1 MSEFKK
7 LQTEICEVI
16 PKSDQDDTTGITIDI
31 CLEEKEK
38 IEANEEAILEL
49 EYEPEADP
57 INRVI
62 LTKEELFEDFNGLK
76 KIFAKYT
83 KNQQVNFVMNAKKLY
98 IEDRPYYFIKESV
111 KVQKI
116 ILNLK
121 KTIIRNFIKY
131 RSKVNFKEL
140 DKIKITFRKDKIK
153 NIYVKTKCCNFVK
166 LRQVKKLRKT
176 DKNVV
181 YYLKHFKDYKVD
193 IKSINKETNWLDL
206 SIKITGNRLV
216 EKSLLPPDL
225 ESCID
230 FSIFDSLEEKLLS
243 DSMSLGEVLQHV
255 LTEKEDKTISELY
268 KEDLETKVRKQIL
281 KNKTFK
287 KPKIGK
293 KKLQPKEAEDM
304 ITDEVLK
311 KVYSSNLVPKEAFK
325 LSKEVLA
332 VLEKTEDIRDSDLSS
347 LMVLETPKKL
357 AEQALKNKVKFLS
370 FDEVS
375 RMIME
380 KTIDMSSMGD
390 LEKIYEKIPL
400 NSLTDIEEAINKEIL
415 KQFPDTITIE
425 KPWNLEKKSK
435 ESCDSCEQR
444 DKLVKKTIKIDVK
457 RLKSIYAEKISEL
470 LSIDSINDILDN
482 MPEGNY
488 LKKII
493 MSKDSLLEE
502 LNPESLRK
510 ALIPEIPQ
518 IPNFTSGGFSIIFER
533 IKDLLIEKIIDLI
546 NSLLIAILIKL
557 IEELEKSL
565 TGELSDL
572 QGGNPKDKLKNLIKD
587 AICSMNDS
595 KKTEEDLLNKLS
607 VPADMRQEL
616 LGSLGNNVTTSQF
629 NNAILDPGNPKN
641 KTVFDTMYGSL
652 EATRISGFLQSPEDL
667 EILFSSISDLLN
679 KEQKDRLRSIP
690 EDGLYINKSI
700 CLSNDQKN
708 TLKDLREQ
716 NGLDPN
722 LGDDGFKDIIG
733 TLLDLPMNSL
743 IDNIQD
749 SLSPIGGINLDC
761 FDEDDPLVD
770 EDKYFIGKINDDI
783 SNILKQAVDAVYNSL
798 DYTFTEDM
806 IGGRNSFFDNLLA
819 DSRGIRLSSGFL
831 SHDRRVAMDLIFPN
845 AADTL
850 AQHSEKYDNS
860 NFLESFIMNLFS
872 DDPPEGSD
880 LEKPVP
886 NHLFPETISLHCK
899 EQLESSLEQLE
910 FKLTNEMLRKGK
922 KADARMEFRNKTKI
936 EGLDFDYGFDIL
948 YKDFTYNQTYNRTLD
963 FEISKIDLFKN
974 KDKSSKLI
982 DCKILR
988 NESLLGHEEL
998 IEEIDTGEALT
1009 NSYNVYLMKK
1019 YFSVKNELNLSEE
1032 NYENINN
1039 LIIKY
1044 IIKGLSNKGDKIPE
1058 GYEFGF
1064 IENRI
1069 TYDDLLYVNP
1079 AADPSDEDTW
1089 VYDHEEEDKV
1099 LGKSATENPRVIFL
1113 DPKKYGGKY
1122 TKPKVYIENAKSD
1135 GWLRLFSK
1143 IIPEADG
1150 AAPKRENFLFT
1161 NDIKSNVKKY
1171 QKSIPNDK
1179 RFDIDPDCV
1188 QEPAFDK
1195 LTSACQKANLEGVIM
1210 ATLRTYMIETVL
1222 RTLPLLS
1229 HLRIDFVNSY
1239 NPIFINFIIQK
1250 MKDGMDEQFSWPSKL
1265 KDGRYWNLFVDSSVD
1280 LAFRLYSE
1288 GRLKKDPVLDDLLS
1302 QANEISKNY
1311 IKPSPLD
1318 RKLLFKVD
1326 SYTIDDGEIVDVSYR
1341 GNLVTNK
1348 RDKQKTIEIL
1358 NAMFFESYGPYYKDF
1373 LKEKN
1378 NNSMSW
1384 NLFFKRILSLKY
1396 IKRITREYDIYKG
1409 LQVGEQ
1415 ILNYLIQHEFKRF
1428 STHIESIVGD
1438 PYIENLNRF
1447 LIGSSGLFINSPVY
1461 GSQDTP
1467 NLESIKSVAKNRFQN
1482 PLSGIQLSTDK
1493 YQEVKSNGG
1502 FFLEKYYRFEKK
1514 ENSSIDFEGIKSIV
1528 ETKDM
1533 LKDLKN
1539 TRGGSIYLSSLF
1551 GNAEILDETMIGSI
1565 GVKFGVRVCYIPPS
1579 DIRKLYSVSKFSDT
1593 KAYNLKPA
1601 IINVD
1606 GEEVTFQ
1613 ESSKFVPIV
1622 SYERDVLDRTLGEV
1636 NYEDANLGED
1646 VSCYLDQL
1654 VETDSF
1660 TFLFNKI
1667 FATTK
1672 VSSLTAIY
1680 LYDGF
1685 IESVGIAESERE
1697 EGVMG
1702 SKGKW
1707 KEKILENTKDKLA
1720 EMFKSSYYS
1729 NDEKVFSDDSGSKR
1743 KRRRKLKGNMM
1754 PKLTKNLD
1762 KSVKFKQLRRMVDR
1776 PFDKFGNEHI
1786 SPLDGLLGD

>member
-7 LQTEICEVI
+7 LQTAICEVV
-16 PKSDQDDTTGITIDI
+16 PETDQDATIDI
-31 CLEEKEK
+31 CLEQKEK
-38 IEANEEAILEL
+38 IEANEELILDV

-57 INRVI
+57 INRII
-62 LTKEELFEDFNGLK
+62 LTKKELFEDFNGLK
-76 KIFAKYT
+76 KIFGKYT

-98 IEDRPYYFIKESV
+98 IDDRPFYFIKDSV
-111 KVQKI
+111 KIQKI

-131 RSKVNFKEL
+131 RSNVNFKEL
-140 DKIKITFRKDKIK
+140 DKIKITFQKDKIR

-181 YYLKHFKDYKVD
+181 YYLKHFKDYKAD
-193 IKSINKETNWLDL
+193 IKNVNKETNWLEL
-206 SIKITGNRLV
+206 SIKISGNRLT

-243 DSMSLGEVLQHV
+243 DSMSLGEVFQYV
-255 LTEKEDKTISELY
+255 LTEKEDKNISELY
-268 KEDLETKVRKQIL
+268 KEDLETKVRNQIL
-281 KNKTFK
+281 KNKTVK
-287 KPKIGK
+287 KSKIGK
-293 KKLQPKEAEDM
+293 TKIKPKETEDI
-304 ITDEVLK
+304 ITDEIVK
-311 KVYSSNLVPKEAFK
+311 KVYDSSLAPKETFGLA
-325 LSKEVLA
+325 KEVVT

-370 FDEVS
+370 FDEAS

-380 KTIDMSSMGD
+380 KTIDMSSMED

-400 NSLTDIEEAINKEIL
+400 NSLTDIEGAINKEIL

-425 KPWNLEKKSK
+425 TPWNLEKKSK
-435 ESCDSCEQR
+435 ESCDSTDQR
-444 DKLVKKTIKIDVK
+444 DKLVNKTIDLDLKK
-457 RLKSIYAEKISEL
+457 LKSIYAQKISEL
-470 LSIDSINDILDN
+470 LSVDSINDILDN
-482 MPEGNY
+482 MPEGSY

-510 ALIPEIPQ
+510 SLIPEIPQ

-533 IKDLLIEKIIDLI
+533 IKDLLVEKIIDFI
-546 NSLLIAILIKL
+546 NSLLISVLIKL

-565 TGELSDL
+565 TGEMSDL
-572 QGGNPKDKLKNLIKD
+572 ANENPKDKLKSLIKD

-595 KKTEEDLLNKLS
+595 EKTEEDLLNKLS
-607 VPADMRQEL
+607 VPTDMRQEL
-616 LGSLGNNVTTSQF
+616 LNSLGNNVTTSQF

-652 EATRISGFLQSPEDL
+652 EATKISGFLQGPEDI

-679 KEQKDRLRSIP
+679 NEQKDRLRTIP

-700 CLSNDQKN
+700 CLTNDQKN
-708 TLKDLREQ
+708 ALRELREQ

-722 LGDDGFKDIIG
+722 LGDDDFKDIIG

-749 SLSPIGGINLDC
+749 SLSPIINC

-783 SNILKQAVDAVYNSL
+783 TNILNQAVDAVYNSL

-806 IGGRNSFFDNLLA
+806 IGSRNSFFDNLLA

-831 SHDRRVAMDLIFPN
+831 SHDRRVAMDLVFPN

-850 AQHSEKYDNS
+850 KQHSEKYDNS

-872 DDPPEGSD
+872 DEPPEGSN
-880 LEKPVP
+880 LETPVP

-899 EQLESSLEQLE
+899 EQLDSSLEQLE

-922 KADARMEFRNKTKI
+922 KADARMEYRNKTKI
-936 EGLDFDYGFDIL
+936 EDLDFDYGFDIL
-948 YKDFTYNQTYNRTLD
+948 YKDFVYNETYNRSLD

-988 NESLLGHEEL
+988 RESLLGYEQLVDEL
-998 IEEIDTGEALT
+998 DTGESLSE
-1009 NSYNVYLMKK
+1009 SYNVYLMKK
-1019 YFSVKNELNLSEE
+1019 YFSTKSELNLSEK
-1032 NYENINN
+1032 NYEDINN

-1044 IIKGLSNKGDKIPE
+1044 IIKGLSNKGDSIPK

-1069 TYDDLLYVNP
+1069 TYNDLLYVNP
-1079 AADPSDEDTW
+1079 DANPNDEDTW
-1089 VYDHEEEDKV
+1089 IYDHEEEDKI

-1122 TKPKVYIENAKSD
+1122 TKPKVYIENAKSE
-1135 GWLRLFSK
+1135 GWLSLFSG
-1143 IIPEADG
+1143 IVPETDG
-1150 AAPKRENFLFT
+1150 AAPRRENFLFT

-1195 LTSACQKANLEGVIM
+1195 LTSSSQKANLEGVIV

-1229 HLRIDFVNSY
+1229 HLRIDFVNNY

-1250 MKDGMDEQFSWPSKL
+1250 MKDSMDEQFSWPSKL
-1265 KDGRYWNLFVDSSVD
+1265 KDGKYWNLFVDSAVD
-1280 LAFRLYSE
+1280 LVFRMYSE
-1288 GRLKKDPVLDDLLS
+1288 GRLKEDPVLDDLLS

-1326 SYTIDDGEIVDVSYR
+1326 DYTIDDGEIVDVSYR

-1348 RDKQKTIEIL
+1348 RDKEKTIEII
-1358 NAMFFESYGPYYKDF
+1358 NAMFFESYGPYYKDV
-1373 LKEKN
+1373 LREKKQN
-1378 NNSMSW
+1378 TMSW

-1415 ILNYLIQHEFKRF
+1415 ILNYLIQHEFERF
-1428 STHIESIVGD
+1428 SAHLESIIGD
-1438 PYIENLNRF
+1438 PHIKNLNSF

-1461 GSQDTP
+1461 GTQDD
-1467 NLESIKSVAKNRFQN
+1467 LDLKSIKSVAKNRTQN
-1482 PLSGIQLSTDK
+1482 PLNGIQLSSDK
-1493 YQEVKSNGG
+1493 YQEIKSNGG
-1502 FFLEKYYRFEKK
+1502 FFLEKYCRFEKK
-1514 ENSSIDFEGIKSIV
+1514 ENSSIDFEGIKSIA

-1533 LKDLKN
+1533 LKNLKN
-1539 TRGGSIYLSSLF
+1539 TKGGSVYLSSLF
-1551 GNAEILDETMIGSI
+1551 GNAEILEESMVGSI
-1565 GVKFGVRVCYIPPS
+1565 GVKFGVRVCYVPPS
-1579 DIRKLYSVSKFSDT
+1579 DTRKTYNVNKFSDT
-1593 KAYNLKPA
+1593 KAYNLMPA
-1601 IINVD
+1601 VINVD
-1606 GEEVTFQ
+1606 GEEVTYQ
-1613 ESSKFVPIV
+1613 QSSKFVPIV
-1622 SYERDVLDRTLGEV
+1622 SYERDILDKTLGEID
-1636 NYEDANLGED
+1636 YEDDNLGEEI
-1646 VSCYLDQL
+1646 SCYLDQL
-1654 VETDSF
+1654 VTTDSF
-1660 TFLFNKI
+1660 TFLFNKL

-1672 VSSLTAIY
+1672 VASLVGVY

-1685 IESVGIAESERE
+1685 IESVGMAESERE

-1707 KEKILENTKDKLA
+1707 REKILENTKDKLA

-1729 NDEKVFSDDSGSKR
+1729 NDEKVFSDDSDSSR
-1743 KRRRKLKGNMM
+1743 KRRNRLKGNMM
-1754 PKLTKNLD
+1754 PKLTKSLD